1 MLTIIVGI
9 KNLHRM
15 NYYIVID
22 GTPYYVLT
30 QKRKRFIKSLNTS
43 DCTPS
48 YFRKNSIISKQHV
61 LSHHVRVQPNV
72 KYC

>member
-30 QKRKRFIKSLNTS
+30 QKRKRFIKSLNT
-43 DCTPS
+43 
-48 YFRKNSIISKQHV
+48 IIFS
-61 LSHHVRVQPNV
+61 
-72 KYC
+72 